1 MAGVLPSISDIR
13 CEVPELR
20 GDNFKI
26 WKERILLQLG
36 CMDIDYAI
44 RKDEPHKIT
53 DTSTPEQI
61 LLYERWEKSN
71 RLSVMYIKTK
81 ISAGIR
87 GSIEQHENVREL
99 LKAIDEQFVT
109 SDKALASTLIMKFT
123 SLKLTAIRGV
133 REHIMEMRDIV
144 AQLKKLEVEM
154 SESFLV
160 HFILNTLPPQNEA
173 TFVEEIASF
182 IFHEKINMAQS
193 DIAEDLVGIDSRL
206 CEIEPLLCLKAA
218 DVRII
223 GIWGMSGIGKT
234 TLAGAIFERFR
245 NQFEGCVFFENVGTQ
260 LEREGIE
267 GLQEKLLPKILGL
280 KNLSLTG
287 RPSIKAALGSKKVLI
302 VLDNVKDPMI
312 IEKIAK
318 KRDWF
323 GVGSRIII
331 TTTNKN
337 VLRTHE
343 VKEIYEVKKFD
354 GDEAMKIFS
363 RYAFKQDHPRKDFVE
378 LSKSIIACTHGLPL
392 AIKLLGDLLFE
403 KSKHEWETKLDKL
416 NKDLKLGINC
426 LQMSYNE
433 LNDDEQCLF
442 LDIACFFKGENI
454 DYVAKIL
461 DNHNCCPIDGIHAL
475 VDKSLI
481 TISGNKLQ
489 MHDLLQ
495 EMGREVVC
503 QKSQEPGKRTRLWKH
518 EDISLVLKN
527 NKGTEEVEGISLDL
541 SHVKE
546 KLHFK
551 TPAFAR
557 MNKLKLLKVYNS
569 GGASKK
575 GNLVLLT
582 SLGGLKMLGG
592 MRPTEFNLFLD
603 VIHGSPRDIFCELN
617 DLHSLEVGFFC
628 NAFNWDGVMRG
639 IVLVEVGG
647 LVKEQGEKSSCKG
660 TRSSSI

>member
-1 MAGVLPSISDIR
+1 
-13 CEVPELR
+13 
-20 GDNFKI
+20 
-26 WKERILLQLG
+26 
-36 CMDIDYAI
+36 
-44 RKDEPHKIT
+44 
-53 DTSTPEQI
+53 
-61 LLYERWEKSN
+61 
-71 RLSVMYIKTK
+71 
-81 ISAGIR
+81 
-87 GSIEQHENVREL
+87 
-99 LKAIDEQFVT
+99 
-109 SDKALASTLIMKFT
+109 
-123 SLKLTAIRGV
+123 
-133 REHIMEMRDIV
+133 
-144 AQLKKLEVEM
+144 
-154 SESFLV
+154 
-160 HFILNTLPPQNEA
+160 
-173 TFVEEIASF
+173 
-182 IFHEKINMAQS
+182 MAQS
-193 DIAEDLVGIDSRL
+193 DTAEDLVGIDSRL

-245 NQFEGCVFFENVGTQ
+245 NQFEGCVFFENVGTE

-267 GLQEKLLPKILGL
+267 GLQEKLLSKILGL

-302 VLDNVKDPMI
+302 VLDNVKDQMI

-354 GDEAMKIFS
+354 EDEAMKLFS
-363 RYAFKQDHPRKDFVE
+363 RYAFKQDQPRKDFVE

-442 LDIACFFKGENI
+442 LDIACFFKGEDI

-461 DNHNCCPIDGIHAL
+461 DNHNRCPIDGIHAL

-503 QKSQEPGKRTRLWKH
+503 QKSQDPGKRTRLWKH

-527 NKGTEEVEGISLDL
+527 NKVTM
-541 SHVKE
+541 K
-546 KLHFK
+546 
-551 TPAFAR
+551 
-557 MNKLKLLKVYNS
+557 
-569 GGASKK
+569 SKYFSFR
-575 GNLVLLT
+575 T
-582 SLGGLKMLGG
+582 
-592 MRPTEFNLFLD
+592 
-603 VIHGSPRDIFCELN
+603 
-617 DLHSLEVGFFC
+617 
-628 NAFNWDGVMRG
+628 
-639 IVLVEVGG
+639 
-647 LVKEQGEKSSCKG
+647 
-660 TRSSSI
+660 

>member
-1 MAGVLPSISDIR
+1 
-13 CEVPELR
+13 
-20 GDNFKI
+20 
-26 WKERILLQLG
+26 
-36 CMDIDYAI
+36 
-44 RKDEPHKIT
+44 
-53 DTSTPEQI
+53 
-61 LLYERWEKSN
+61 
-71 RLSVMYIKTK
+71 
-81 ISAGIR
+81 
-87 GSIEQHENVREL
+87 
-99 LKAIDEQFVT
+99 
-109 SDKALASTLIMKFT
+109 
-123 SLKLTAIRGV
+123 
-133 REHIMEMRDIV
+133 
-144 AQLKKLEVEM
+144 
-154 SESFLV
+154 
-160 HFILNTLPPQNEA
+160 
-173 TFVEEIASF
+173 
-182 IFHEKINMAQS
+182 MAQS

-245 NQFEGCVFFENVGTQ
+245 NQFEGCVFFENVGTE

-267 GLQEKLLPKILGL
+267 GLQEKLLSKILGL

-302 VLDNVKDPMI
+302 VLDNVKDQMI

-354 GDEAMKIFS
+354 GDEAMKLFS
-363 RYAFKQDHPRKDFVE
+363 LYAFKQDHPRKDFVE

-403 KSKHEWETKLDKL
+403 KSKHEWESKLDKL

-433 LNDDEQCLF
+433 LNDDEQYLF
-442 LDIACFFKGENI
+442 LDIACFFKGEDI

-461 DNHNCCPIDGIHAL
+461 DNHNRCPIDGIHAL

-527 NKGTEEVEGISLDL
+527 NKVTM
-541 SHVKE
+541 K
-546 KLHFK
+546 
-551 TPAFAR
+551 
-557 MNKLKLLKVYNS
+557 
-569 GGASKK
+569 SKYFSFH
-575 GNLVLLT
+575 T
-582 SLGGLKMLGG
+582 
-592 MRPTEFNLFLD
+592 
-603 VIHGSPRDIFCELN
+603 
-617 DLHSLEVGFFC
+617 
-628 NAFNWDGVMRG
+628 
-639 IVLVEVGG
+639 
-647 LVKEQGEKSSCKG
+647 
-660 TRSSSI
+660 